1 WKCIIGRPRPCFSM
15 LWSQYFESM
24 EDVVVE
30 NETGV
35 LNCSYTFRIY
45 KSGLEGPVLL
55 LLHGGGHSA
64 LSWAV
69 FTSAIISRI
78 QCRIVAL
85 DLRGHGETKVRNP
98 EDLSAETMSKDVGNV
113 VEALYGDLPPP
124 IMLIGHSM
132 GGAIAVHTAV
142 ANLVPSLLGLCMID
156 VVEGTAMDA
165 LNSMQNFL
173 RSRPKTFKSLE
184 NAIEWSVKSGQI
196 RNLESAR
203 VSMVGQVKQCE
214 GAASPEGPKAIVEG
228 IIEEEE
234 EEEEDDE
241 GGVSVN
247 KRKKEDDTEVGNFL
261 LCFSICFCACLHSL
275 WVFSVTSVCLVVG
288 VDRLDK
294 DLTIGQMQGKFQ
306 MQVLPQCGHAVHE
319 DAPDKVAEAVAT
331 FLIRHRFAEPIGGF
345 QW

>member
-1 WKCIIGRPRPCFSM
+1 
-15 LWSQYFESM
+15 
-24 EDVVVE
+24 
-30 NETGV
+30 
-35 LNCSYTFRIY
+35 
-45 KSGLEGPVLL
+45 
-55 LLHGGGHSA
+55 
-64 LSWAV
+64 
-69 FTSAIISRI
+69 
-78 QCRIVAL
+78 
-85 DLRGHGETKVRNP
+85 
-98 EDLSAETMSKDVGNV
+98 MSKDVGNV

-156 VVEGTAMDA
+156 VVEGV
-165 LNSMQNFL
+165 LLVN
-173 RSRPKTFKSLE
+173 
-184 NAIEWSVKSGQI
+184 VKSGQI

-203 VSMVGQVKQCE
+203 VSMVGQVKHVREIADSYFLGLGKGISFWFHFHRCE

-247 KRKKEDDTEVGNFL
+247 KRKKEDDTEVGSFL
-261 LCFSICFCACLHSL
+261 LCFSMCLRGTPLARSYPND
-275 WVFSVTSVCLVVG
+275 SG

-331 FLIRHRFAEPIGGF
+331 FLIRHRFTEPIGGF
-345 QW
+345 QWAEQPRAAFLHGQEQLIHCWPFVLGGVCQISWCFTLLKIYTWIFQ